1 MHIRFFYQTHLTE
14 GQWSYINKV
23 FFENDC
29 RHRKYSLRSIFE
41 AVLYLLVSG
50 CQWRMLPHDFP
61 KWQTVYWYFHKWR
74 TDGYLSHCI
83 EKLIMKIRRKRRQSA
98 TPSVMA
104 TASSSADTSAV
115 PGYMIPD
122 SHLRCVNRFLMHGLR
137 SGKDLLTVDIAVS
150 LLRI

>member
-1 MHIRFFYQTHLTE
+1 MIADTAN
-14 GQWSYINKV
+14 IPCV
-23 FFENDC
+23 P
-29 RHRKYSLRSIFE
+29 YSR

-104 TASSSADTSAV
+104 LDAQSV
-115 PGYMIPD
+115 KW
-122 SHLRCVNRFLMHGLR
+122 
-137 SGKDLLTVDIAVS
+137 GKPSERQTGSMPIK
-150 LLRI
+150 R